1 MNAPAA
7 QSKIWVNSADSHVW
21 EPPKLWEENLPN
33 HLKARGPRVDR
44 REKADVYIVDNEE
57 VIFMKPDMLDAISPP
72 GMLNLDLRMA
82 DLDEQG
88 IWAEVVFASTG
99 LWMTVMKDRELQ
111 RESARVW
118 NDWAHAELIKR
129 SERYLPAAMLSSA
142 SAEDSAIEA
151 ARCAK
156 LGFKALAFPTTLIEN
171 GEYNNPDFDKVW
183 AVAEEA
189 GMVVTFH
196 VGTGT
201 KDLVVTR
208 GPGGALINYWETT
221 VPAQRCVVHVI
232 ASGAL
237 DRFRKLKVMTA
248 EAGASWLPALGDRL
262 DEAYRQHARWM
273 RPKLQRP
280 PSEILKA
287 QVYSSFQHDET
298 AVPTAVYSDYKNIL
312 WGSDYPHLEGTFPHT
327 QKVLHELFDGVSD
340 EVRHRVT
347 LGAFEELFGVSMPK
361 ALAA

>member
-1 MNAPAA
+1 MTAA
-7 QSKIWVNSADSHVW
+7 DKKIWVNSADSHVW

-33 HLKARGPRVDR
+33 HLKSRGPRVDR
-44 REKADVYIVDNEE
+44 REKHDVYIVDNEE

-118 NDWAHAELIKR
+118 NDWAHADMIKR
-129 SERYLPAAMLSSA
+129 SDRYLPAAMLSSL
-142 SAEDSAIEA
+142 SAEDA
-151 ARCAK
+151 AEEVKRVAK
-156 LGFKALAFPTTLIEN
+156 LGFKALAFPTTLPAPL
-171 GEYNNPDFDKVW
+171 EYNAKEWDLVW

-201 KDLVVTR
+201 SELVVTR

-221 VPAQRCVVHVI
+221 VPAQRCVVHMVS
-232 ASGAL
+232 SGAL
-237 DRFRKLKVMTA
+237 DRFPKLKIMTA
-248 EAGASWLPALGDRL
+248 EAGASWMPALGDRL
-262 DEAYRQHARWM
+262 DEAFRQHARWM
-273 RPKLQRP
+273 HPKLERT

-298 AVPTAVYSDYKNIL
+298 AIPTVVYTDYKNVL
-312 WGSDYPHLEGTFPHT
+312 WGSDYPHLEGTFPRT
-327 QKVLHELFDGVSD
+327 QEVLHDLFKDIPD
-340 EVRHRVT
+340 DVRHRVT
-347 LGAFEELFGVSMPK
+347 LGAFEELFGISMPK

>member
-1 MNAPAA
+1 MTAA
-7 QSKIWVNSADSHVW
+7 AKKIWVNSADSHVW
-21 EPPKLWEENLPN
+21 EPPKLWEENLPAR
-33 HLKARGPRVDR
+33 LKSRGPRIER

-99 LWMTVMKDRELQ
+99 LWMTVMQDRELQ

-118 NDWAHAELIKR
+118 NDWAHADLIKR
-129 SERYLPAAMLSSA
+129 SERYLPAAMLSSV
-142 SAEDSAIEA
+142 SAADSAVEA
-151 ARCAK
+151 ARVAK
-156 LGFKALAFPTTLIEN
+156 LGFKVLAFPTTLVNN
-171 GEYNNPDFDKVW
+171 GEYNNPEFEKVW

-189 GMVVTFH
+189 GMVVSFH

-208 GPGGALINYWETT
+208 GPGGAIINYWETT
-221 VPAQRCVVHVI
+221 VPAQRCVVHMV

-237 DRFRKLKVMTA
+237 DRFPKLKVMTA

-262 DEAYRQHARWM
+262 DEAYRQHGRWM
-273 RPKLQRP
+273 RPKLERP

-287 QVYSSFQHDET
+287 QVYSSFQHDVT
-298 AVPTAVYSDYKNIL
+298 AVPTVIHSDYKNIL
-312 WGSDYPHLEGTFPHT
+312 WGSDYPHLEGTFPRT
-327 QKVLHELFDGVSD
+327 QQVLHELFDGVPD

-347 LGAFEELFGVSMPK
+347 LGAFEELFGVSMPA

>member
-1 MNAPAA
+1 
-7 QSKIWVNSADSHVW
+7 
-21 EPPKLWEENLPN
+21 
-33 HLKARGPRVDR
+33 
-44 REKADVYIVDNEE
+44 VDNEE

-118 NDWAHAELIKR
+118 NDWAHADMIKR
-129 SERYLPAAMLSSA
+129 SERYLPAAMLSSLSPEDA
-142 SAEDSAIEA
+142 AAEIK
-151 ARCAK
+151 RVAK
-156 LGFKALAFPTTLIEN
+156 LGFKALAFPTTLPEPL
-171 GEYNNPDFDKVW
+171 EYNAKEWDAVW

-201 KDLVVTR
+201 SELVVTR

-221 VPAQRCVVHVI
+221 VPAQRCIVHLVS
-232 ASGAL
+232 SGAL
-237 DRFRKLKVMTA
+237 DRFPKLKLMTA
-248 EAGASWLPALGDRL
+248 EAGASWMPALGDRL
-262 DEAYRQHARWM
+262 DEAFRQHARWM
-273 RPKLQRP
+273 HPKLERT

-298 AVPTAVYSDYKNIL
+298 AIPTVVHTDYKNVL

-327 QKVLHELFDGVSD
+327 QEVLHELFKDIPD
-340 EVRHRVT
+340 DVRHRVT
-347 LGAFEELFGVSMPK
+347 LGAFEELFGVRMPAK
-361 ALAA
+361 LAA

>member
-1 MNAPAA
+1 MTAA
-7 QSKIWVNSADSHVW
+7 ESKIWVNSADSHVW

-33 HLKARGPRVDR
+33 HLKSRGPRIDR

-111 RESARVW
+111 RESAKVW
-118 NDWAHAELIKR
+118 NDWAHADLIKR
-129 SERYLPAAMLSSA
+129 SERYLPAAMLSSV

-151 ARCAK
+151 ARVAK
-156 LGFKALAFPTTLIEN
+156 LGFKVLAFPTTLVEN
-171 GEYNNPDFDKVW
+171 GEYNNPEFDKVW

-189 GMVVTFH
+189 GMVISFH

-208 GPGGALINYWETT
+208 GPGGAIINYWETT
-221 VPAQRCVVHVI
+221 VPAQRCVVHMV

-237 DRFRKLKVMTA
+237 DRFPKLKVMTA

-262 DEAYRQHARWM
+262 DEAFRQHGRWM
-273 RPKLQRP
+273 RPKLERL
-280 PSEILKA
+280 PSDTLKA
-287 QVYSSFQHDET
+287 QVYSSFQHDDT
-298 AVPTAVYSDYKNIL
+298 AIPTVVHSDYKNIL

-327 QKVLHELFDGVSD
+327 QEVLHQLFKGVSD

-347 LGAFEELFGVSMPK
+347 LGAFEELFGVRMPAK
-361 ALAA
+361 LAA

>member
-1 MNAPAA
+1 MIPADK
-7 QSKIWVNSADSHVW
+7 KIWVNSADSHVW

-33 HLKARGPRVDR
+33 HMKSRGPRVDR
-44 REKADVYIVDNEE
+44 REKHDVYIVDNEE

-118 NDWAHAELIKR
+118 NDWAYADMIKR
-129 SERYLPAAMLSSA
+129 SERYLPAAMLSSLSPEDA
-142 SAEDSAIEA
+142 SAEVK
-151 ARCAK
+151 RVAK
-156 LGFKALAFPTTLIEN
+156 LGFKALAFPTTLPAPL
-171 GEYNNPDFDKVW
+171 EYNAKEWDLVW

-201 KDLVVTR
+201 SELVVTR

-221 VPAQRCVVHVI
+221 VPAQRCVVHLVS
-232 ASGAL
+232 SGAL
-237 DRFRKLKVMTA
+237 DRFPKLKLMTA
-248 EAGASWLPALGDRL
+248 EAGASWMPALGDRL
-262 DEAYRQHARWM
+262 DEAFRQHARWM
-273 RPKLQRP
+273 QPKLTRT
-280 PSEILKA
+280 PSEILKT

-298 AVPTAVYSDYKNIL
+298 AIPTVVYTDYKNVL

-327 QKVLHELFDGVSD
+327 QEVLHNLFKEVPDD
-340 EVRHRVT
+340 VRHRVT
-347 LGAFEELFGVSMPK
+347 LGAFEELFGISMPK
-361 ALAA
+361 ALTA